1 MNKVTKYSLGLAVLM
16 ASGSAQALTCNGKEI
31 TIFGTPGN
39 DVIQGTMARD
49 VIHGLGG
56 HDKIIGGL
64 GNDVICGGS
73 GNDFIIAGPGA
84 DYASGQFGKDRIY
97 GSFGNDRIYGGPGDD
112 VLKGGRHHDRIYG
125 GGSGILGDEM
135 SGELGSDVMYAG
147 DACCT
152 QMAGPDYKYVG
163 FRFVLLDG
171 PKDFR
176 PGDIDW
182 CHRGT
187 SPYWDEFGGS
197 AACYTQF
204 GERPQ
209 HPVFPNI
216 RFPGPGTIEPN
227 TSTTPDTDRP
237 VADVPVVEAPEV
249 IEVVE
254 PIVELPV
261 EDGVVEITNI
271 VE

>member
-1 MNKVTKYSLGLAVLM
+1 MNKVTKYSLGVAVLM

-56 HDKIIGGL
+56 HDKISGLQGSDFICGGL
-64 GNDVICGGS
+64 GNDFV
-73 GNDFIIAGPGA
+73 IAGTGRDYVSGGPGN
-84 DYASGQFGKDRIY
+84 DRIY

-125 GGSGILGDEM
+125 GQGQDKM
-135 SGELGSDVMYAG
+135 SGELGSDVMYAPG
-147 DACCT
+147 NQGYV
-152 QMAGPDYKYVG
+152 QMAGADFKYVG
-163 FRFVLLDG
+163 FRFVYLDG

-182 CHRGT
+182 CHFGT
-187 SPYWDEFGGS
+187 GPLMFEYVSGAGCFN
-197 AACYTQF
+197 QF

-216 RFPGPGTIEPN
+216 SFPGPGTIEPN

-237 VADVPVVEAPEV
+237 VADVPVEAPEV
-249 IEVVE
+249 VGVVE
-254 PIVELPV
+254 PIVEMPV
-261 EDGVVEITNI
+261 ADGVVEITNI